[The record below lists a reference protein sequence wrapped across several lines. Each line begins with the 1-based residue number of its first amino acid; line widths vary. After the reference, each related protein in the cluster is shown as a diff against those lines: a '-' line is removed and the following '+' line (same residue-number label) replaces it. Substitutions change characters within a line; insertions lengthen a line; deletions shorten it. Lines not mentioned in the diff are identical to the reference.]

1 MARLAKLAIGTVG
14 VLSIAW
20 SGGWFYGESKI
31 RKGLDDE
38 IARLAQ
44 QGVAAR
50 YQSVEIGGFP
60 FSYQGKVLEPRTE
73 AISLI
78 GNVQARTDWSAPWV
92 TFDTSVGDLGVINF
106 ALPEIQTVRLT
117 PVRGGPHADITI
129 RSTQFDG
136 RLQSEASGA
145 RISGEGRGIE
155 ITATSQALINPMEL
169 KAEKISIDSSAPL
182 REPGQITAAA
192 NLSGLTAN
200 ESIWGFFDPGK
211 RFPRDPANLNV
222 IAKADTSVRADNTL
236 EVKAMQLEDFAV
248 NIAGV
253 SINGEGKATVQDR
266 RPDGSV
272 SLRFMGLSGLLE
284 NAANAGFLPEKQASL
299 YSATIGNFARKGE
312 VEGEQVFNIAF
323 KGGYIYVNGLP
334 TFMSAPL
341 LP

>member
-117 PVRGGPHADITI
+117 PVRGGP
-129 RSTQFDG
+129 
-136 RLQSEASGA
+136 
-145 RISGEGRGIE
+145 
-155 ITATSQALINPMEL
+155 NPMEL

-248 NIAGV
+248 NVAGV

-272 SLRFMGLSGLLE
+272 SLRFLGLSGLLE